1 MLGIHMFCTYMCRK
15 SMYIYL
21 LHAYTRIYYH
31 VYIYVC
37 VIEREREREC
47 TCMSIQI
54 NIHTHT
60 HICFFFWVW
69 LWALCQGLKAA
80 TIYKPKFAEGDP
92 EATRKVAN
100 GDMVTVDLTLGGGNK
115 NSSYWVEWQ
124 VWVEKLCFPSL
135 NEHTYITKS
144 HCMIRPK
151 FGRSVS
157 SICSRKWIDEQ
168 MNHI

>member
-1 MLGIHMFCTYMCRK
+1 MCRK
-15 SMYIYL
+15 SKYIYL

-31 VYIYVC
+31 VYIYIYVC
-37 VIEREREREC
+37 VCDRERERKC
-47 TCMSIQI
+47 TCMSVQI
-54 NIHTHT
+54 NIHT

-115 NSSYWVEWQ
+115 NRSYWVEWP